1 MIERIVD
8 FSMRFRFLVIALTV
22 LLIGAG
28 VYMTMRLPVDA
39 VPDVTNIQVQ
49 INTDAPGMGAV
60 EVEKLITFPIEASM
74 MGLPDIDEIRSLSK
88 TALSQVTVVFKD
100 RVDIYFARRLVM
112 ERLQVAQAQIPKGI
126 GTPVMG
132 PISTGLGEIYQ
143 YAVEGDDYSPLELRT
158 IQDWNI
164 RYQLLTIPGVT
175 EVNSFGGF
183 TKQYQVLV
191 DPDRLVAHDLSL
203 KNIFTALEEN
213 NANVGGAYIEHASE
227 RYIVR
232 GIGLISSIKDV
243 ENIIL
248 KARDGTPVH
257 IKDVAKVVIGPEVRY
272 GAVTKD
278 GEGEVVT
285 GIVMT
290 LMGANARDV
299 VNHVKKKIE
308 DIKLSLPEGVTIK
321 PFYDRSELIHKC
333 IKTVTT
339 SLIVGGGLVVL
350 VLFGFLG
357 NLRSAF
363 IVAINIP
370 LAALIAFIL
379 MKAQG
384 ISANLMSLG
393 GLAIGIGM
401 MADSS
406 IVMVENIYRHL
417 SESSNRNKN
426 IVEITLI
433 SAKEVARPIVF
444 AIFIIIVVFLPLF
457 TLHGIEGK
465 MFKPLAFTISFAMLG
480 SLVLSLTLAPTLCSL
495 MLKVKAQEKENFIIH
510 LVRKPY
516 LSLLE
521 KALHHNRITVITAVV
536 LLAISFGIMS
546 RLGSEFMPQLDEG
559 AIAVQA
565 IRLPSISLTSSIET
579 CKAIEKT
586 IMSFPEVE
594 TVVSKTGRAEIAT
607 DPMGPEISDIYVIL
621 KPRRDWTVN
630 NKDELIEKMNEELNM
645 IPGIAYGFSQPIEL
659 RVSELI
665 SGVRSD
671 IAIKVFG
678 EDMSILKKK
687 AEEIK
692 GVISRIDGVVEP
704 KVEQVAGLPV
714 LQIEIN
720 RESISRYGINIS
732 DVQDVIETAIG
743 GKVATQVLEGQ
754 KRFDLIVRY
763 SHESRNDINSVKN
776 ILINAPAGER
786 VPLGQLA
793 SITIEEGPAQIS
805 REHSKRRVAVE
816 CNLLGRDIGGFVSEA
831 KEKIEKTVD
840 LPPGYFIS
848 WGGQFE
854 LQQRANK
861 RLTII
866 VPLTILIIFLL
877 LFSSF
882 NSLKNSALI
891 IMNIPFAVIGGFP
904 AMWIAGENLSVP
916 ASVGFIALFGIAV
929 ENGIIMI
936 QYLNQLRQE
945 GLGLHE
951 AILKGAE
958 DRLRPVLMT
967 ALTTALG
974 LIPILLSHG
983 TGSEIQKPLATV
995 VVGGLIS
1002 STLLTLIVL
1011 PTLYGWF
1018 ERKKERNMLKEKT

>member
-1 MIERIVD
+1 
-8 FSMRFRFLVIALTV
+8 
-22 LLIGAG
+22 
-28 VYMTMRLPVDA
+28 MTMRLPVDA

-74 MGLPDIDEIRSLSK
+74 MGLPDIEEIRSLSK

-112 ERLQVAQAQIPKGI
+112 ERLQVAKAQIPKGI

-143 YAVEGDDYSPLELRT
+143 YAVEGEGYSPLELRT
-158 IQDWNI
+158 IQDWII

-203 KNIFTALEEN
+203 KDIFTSLEEN

-227 RYIVR
+227 QYIVR
-232 GIGLISSIKDV
+232 GIGLISSINDI

-257 IKDVAKVVIGPEVRY
+257 IKDVAKVLIGPEVRY

-278 GEGEVVT
+278 GEGEIVT
-285 GIVMT
+285 GIVMA
-290 LMGANARDV
+290 LMGTNAREV
-299 VNHVKKKIE
+299 VTHVKKKIE
-308 DIKLSLPEGVTIK
+308 DIKQSLPEGVTIK

-339 SLIVGGGLVVL
+339 SLMAGGGLVVL
-350 VLFGFLG
+350 VLFVFLG

-370 LAALIAFIL
+370 LAALIAFVL
-379 MKAQG
+379 MKVQG

-417 SESSNRNKN
+417 SENSNKN
-426 IVEITLI
+426 KDIVQITLV

-465 MFKPLAFTISFAMLG
+465 MFKPLAFTICFAMLG

-495 MLKVKAQEKENFIIH
+495 MLKTKTREKENFII
-510 LVRKPY
+510 RSIKKPY
-516 LSLLE
+516 LSLLK
-521 KALHHNRITVITAVV
+521 KALHHKRITVITAVV

-565 IRLPSISLTSSIET
+565 IRLPSISLTCSIET

-621 KPRRDWTVN
+621 KPKRDWTVK
-630 NKDELIEKMNEELNM
+630 NKDELIEKNE
-645 IPGIAYGFSQPIEL
+645 
-659 RVSELI
+659 
-665 SGVRSD
+665 
-671 IAIKVFG
+671 
-678 EDMSILKKK
+678 
-687 AEEIK
+687 
-692 GVISRIDGVVEP
+692 
-704 KVEQVAGLPV
+704 
-714 LQIEIN
+714 
-720 RESISRYGINIS
+720 
-732 DVQDVIETAIG
+732 
-743 GKVATQVLEGQ
+743 
-754 KRFDLIVRY
+754 
-763 SHESRNDINSVKN
+763 
-776 ILINAPAGER
+776 
-786 VPLGQLA
+786 
-793 SITIEEGPAQIS
+793 
-805 REHSKRRVAVE
+805 
-816 CNLLGRDIGGFVSEA
+816 
-831 KEKIEKTVD
+831 
-840 LPPGYFIS
+840 
-848 WGGQFE
+848 
-854 LQQRANK
+854 
-861 RLTII
+861 
-866 VPLTILIIFLL
+866 
-877 LFSSF
+877 
-882 NSLKNSALI
+882 
-891 IMNIPFAVIGGFP
+891 
-904 AMWIAGENLSVP
+904 
-916 ASVGFIALFGIAV
+916 
-929 ENGIIMI
+929 
-936 QYLNQLRQE
+936 
-945 GLGLHE
+945 
-951 AILKGAE
+951 
-958 DRLRPVLMT
+958 
-967 ALTTALG
+967 
-974 LIPILLSHG
+974 
-983 TGSEIQKPLATV
+983 
-995 VVGGLIS
+995 
-1002 STLLTLIVL
+1002 
-1011 PTLYGWF
+1011 
-1018 ERKKERNMLKEKT
+1018 

>member
-1 MIERIVD
+1 MIERIID
-8 FSMRFRFLVIALTV
+8 FSVKFRFLVITLTV

-28 VYMTMRLPVDA
+28 VYMTLRLPVDA

-49 INTDAPGMGAV
+49 INTEAPGLGPV
-60 EVEKLITFPIEASM
+60 EVEKLITFPIETSM

-100 RVDIYFARRLVM
+100 WVNIYFARRLVM
-112 ERLQVAQAQIPKGI
+112 ERLQVAKEQIPKGL
-126 GTPVMG
+126 GTPIMG

-143 YAVEGDDYSPLELRT
+143 YAVEGEGYSLLELRT
-158 IQDWNI
+158 IQDWII
-164 RYQLLTIPGVT
+164 RFQLLTVPGVT

-203 KNIFTALEEN
+203 KDVFISLEEN
-213 NANVGGAYIEHASE
+213 NANVGGAYIEHSSE

-232 GIGLISSIKDV
+232 GIGLISTITDI

-248 KARDGTPVH
+248 KARDGTPVR

-285 GIVMT
+285 GIVMM
-290 LMGANARDV
+290 LMGANGREV
-299 VNHVKKKIE
+299 VNQVKKKIE
-308 DIKLSLPEGVTIK
+308 EIKPSLPEGVTIK

-333 IKTVTT
+333 IKTVTNA
-339 SLIVGGGLVVL
+339 LMIGGVLVIL

-357 NLRSAF
+357 NLRSAI

-379 MKAQG
+379 MKVQG
-384 ISANLMSLG
+384 VSANLMSLG
-393 GLAIGIGM
+393 GMAIGIGM
-401 MADSS
+401 MVDSS

-417 SESSNRNKN
+417 SENNNRNKN
-426 IVEITLI
+426 IVQITLI

-457 TLHGIEGK
+457 TLQGIEGK

-480 SLVLSLTLAPTLCSL
+480 SLILSLTLAPALCSL
-495 MLKVKAQEKENFIIH
+495 ILKVKTQGKESIIIR
-510 LVRKPY
+510 LIKKPY
-516 LSLLE
+516 LFLLK
-521 KALHHNRITVITAVV
+521 KALHHNRITVITAVI
-536 LLAISFGIMS
+536 LLAISLGIMT

-579 CKAIEKT
+579 CEAIEK
-586 IMSFPEVE
+586 IIKSFPEVE

-607 DPMGPEISDIYVIL
+607 DPMGPEISDIFVIL
-621 KPRRDWTVN
+621 KPRREWTVK
-630 NKDELIEKMNEELNM
+630 NKDELIEKMNVELNK

-665 SGVRSD
+665 SGVKSD

-678 EDMSILKKK
+678 EDMSILKAK
-687 AEEIK
+687 AEEIQ
-692 GVISRIDGVVEP
+692 RIIAGMRGVVEP

-714 LQIEIN
+714 LQIKID
-720 RESISRYGINIS
+720 RELISRFGINIS
-732 DVQDVIETAIG
+732 DVQDIIETAIG
-743 GKVATQVLEGQ
+743 GKVATQVFEGQ

-763 SHESRNDINSVKN
+763 PQERRYDVNSIKN
-776 ILINAPAGER
+776 ILINAPGGER
-786 VPLGQLA
+786 VPLSQLA
-793 SITIEEGPAQIS
+793 KITMEEGPVQIS
-805 REHSKRRVAVE
+805 REHGQRRVAVE

-831 KEKIEKTVD
+831 KRKIENAID
-840 LPPGYFIS
+840 LPPGYYIT

-861 RLTII
+861 RLAII

-877 LFSSF
+877 LFISF
-882 NSLKNSALI
+882 NSVRNAALI
-891 IMNIPFAVIGGFP
+891 ILNIPFAVIGGFP
-904 AMWIAGENLSVP
+904 AMWIAGVNLSVP

-936 QYLNQLRQE
+936 QYFNQLRQE

-995 VVGGLIS
+995 IVGGLIS

-1018 ERKKERNMLKEKT
+1018 EKKEVQY

>member
-8 FSMRFRFLVIALTV
+8 FSVRFRFLVITLTV

-28 VYMTMRLPVDA
+28 VYMTLRLPVDA

-49 INTDAPGMGAV
+49 INTDTPGLGAV
-60 EVEKLITFPIEASM
+60 EVEKLITFPIETSM

-100 RVDIYFARRLVM
+100 WVDIYFARRLVM
-112 ERLQVAQAQIPKGI
+112 ERLQVAKEQIPKGL
-126 GTPVMG
+126 GTPIMG

-143 YAVEGDDYSPLELRT
+143 YVVEGEGYSPLELRT
-158 IQDWNI
+158 IQDWII
-164 RYQLLTIPGVT
+164 RFQLLTVPGVT

-191 DPDRLVAHDLSL
+191 DPDRLVAHDLTL
-203 KNIFTALEEN
+203 QQIFTSLEEN
-213 NANVGGAYIEHASE
+213 NANVGGAYIEHSSE

-232 GIGLISSIKDV
+232 GIGLISTITDI

-248 KARDGTPVH
+248 KARDGTPVR
-257 IKDVAKVVIGPEVRY
+257 IKDVAKVVVGPEVRY

-285 GIVMT
+285 GIVMM
-290 LMGANARDV
+290 LMGANGREV
-299 VNHVKKKIE
+299 VNQVKKKIE
-308 DIKLSLPEGVTIK
+308 DIKSALPEGVTIK
-321 PFYDRSELIHKC
+321 PFYDRSELIQKC

-339 SLIVGGGLVVL
+339 ALMIGGCLVIL

-357 NLRSAF
+357 NLRSAI

-379 MKAQG
+379 MRVQG
-384 ISANLMSLG
+384 VSANLMSLG

-401 MADSS
+401 MVDSS

-417 SESSNRNKN
+417 SENNNKNKN
-426 IVEITLI
+426 IVQITLI

-457 TLHGIEGK
+457 TLQGIEGK

-480 SLVLSLTLAPTLCSL
+480 SLILSLTLAPTLCSL
-495 MLKVKAQEKENFIIH
+495 ILKVKTQKRENII
-510 LVRKPY
+510 VRSIKTPY
-516 LSLLE
+516 LFLLK
-521 KALHHNRITVITAVV
+521 KALHHNRITVITAVI
-536 LLAISFGIMS
+536 LLAISLGIIT

-579 CKAIEKT
+579 CETIEK
-586 IMSFPEVE
+586 IIKGFPEVE

-607 DPMGPEISDIYVIL
+607 DPMGPEISDIFVIL
-621 KPRRDWTVN
+621 KPRREWTVK
-630 NKDELIEKMNEELNM
+630 NKDELIEKMNKELNK

-678 EDMSILKKK
+678 EDMSILKEK
-687 AEEIK
+687 AEEIQ
-692 GVISRIDGVVEP
+692 RIIAGIRGVVEP

-714 LQIEIN
+714 LQIKID

-732 DVQDVIETAIG
+732 DVQDIIETAIG
-743 GKVATQVLEGQ
+743 GKATTQVFEGQ

-763 SHESRNDINSVKN
+763 PQERRYDVNSVKN
-776 ILINAPAGER
+776 ILINAPGGER
-786 VPLGQLA
+786 VPMSQL
-793 SITIEEGPAQIS
+793 SKITIEEGPAQIS
-805 REHSKRRVAVE
+805 REHSQRRVAVE

-831 KEKIEKTVD
+831 KKKIEKAVD
-840 LPPGYFIS
+840 LSPGYYIT

-861 RLTII
+861 RLAII

-882 NSLKNSALI
+882 NSVRSAALI
-891 IMNIPFAVIGGFP
+891 ILNIPFAIIGGFP
-904 AMWIAGENLSVP
+904 AMWIAGANLSVP

-945 GLGLHE
+945 GMGLNE

-958 DRLRPVLMT
+958 HRLRPVLMT

-1002 STLLTLIVL
+1002 STLLTLVVL

-1018 ERKKERNMLKEKT
+1018 EKKEKVY

>member
-1 MIERIVD
+1 MIERVVE
-8 FSMRFRFLVIALTV
+8 FSVRFRFLVITLTI
-22 LLIGAG
+22 LLVGAG
-28 VYMTMRLPVDA
+28 IYMTLRLPVDA

-49 INTDAPGMGAV
+49 INTEAPGLGAV

-100 RVDIYFARRLVM
+100 WVDIYFARRLVM
-112 ERLQVAQAQIPKGI
+112 ERLQVAKEQIPKGL
-126 GTPVMG
+126 GTPIMG

-143 YAVEGDDYSPLELRT
+143 YVVEGQGYSQLDLRT
-158 IQDWNI
+158 IQDWII

-191 DPDRLVAHDLSL
+191 DPDRLVAHDLTL
-203 KNIFTALEEN
+203 HDVFTSLEEN
-213 NANVGGAYIEHASE
+213 NANVGGAYIEHSSE
-227 RYIVR
+227 QYIVR
-232 GIGLISSIKDV
+232 GIGLISTITDI

-248 KARDGTPVH
+248 KARDGTPVR

-285 GIVMT
+285 GIVMM
-290 LMGANARDV
+290 LMGANGREV
-299 VNHVKKKIE
+299 VNQVQKKIE
-308 DIKLSLPEGVTIK
+308 EIKPSLPEGVTIK

-333 IKTVTT
+333 IKTVTNA
-339 SLIVGGGLVVL
+339 LMIGGILVIL

-357 NLRSAF
+357 NLRSAI

-370 LAALIAFIL
+370 LAVLIAFIL
-379 MKAQG
+379 MKVQG
-384 ISANLMSLG
+384 VSANLMSLG

-401 MADSS
+401 MVDSS

-417 SESSNRNKN
+417 SENNNRNRN
-426 IVEITLI
+426 IVQITLI

-444 AIFIIIVVFLPLF
+444 AILIIIVVFLPLF
-457 TLHGIEGK
+457 TLQGIEGK

-480 SLVLSLTLAPTLCSL
+480 SLILSLTFAPTFCSL
-495 MLKVKAQEKENFIIH
+495 ILRVKTSKKENIIIR
-510 LVRKPY
+510 LIRKPY
-516 LSLLE
+516 LFLLK
-521 KALHHNRITVITAVV
+521 KALQHNRITVITAVI
-536 LLAISFGIMS
+536 LLAISLGIMT

-579 CKAIEKT
+579 CEKIEQILKR
-586 IMSFPEVE
+586 FPEVE

-607 DPMGPEISDIYVIL
+607 DPMGPEISDIFIML
-621 KPRRDWTVN
+621 KPRSEWTVK
-630 NKDELIEKMNEELNM
+630 NKDELIEKMNKELNK

-678 EDMSILKKK
+678 EDMSILKEK
-687 AEEIK
+687 AEEIQRI
-692 GVISRIDGVVEP
+692 ISGIRGVVEP

-714 LQIEIN
+714 LQIKID
-720 RESISRYGINIS
+720 RELISRYGINIS
-732 DVQDVIETAIG
+732 DVQDVIETAVG
-743 GKVATQVLEGQ
+743 GKAATQVLEGQ

-763 SHESRNDINSVKN
+763 PQERRYDINSVKN
-776 ILINAPAGER
+776 ILINAPGGER
-786 VPLGQLA
+786 IPMSQLA
-793 SITIEEGPAQIS
+793 KITIEEGPAQIS
-805 REHSKRRVAVE
+805 REHSQRRVAVE

-831 KEKIEKTVD
+831 KRKIEKALD
-840 LPPGYFIS
+840 LPPGYYIT

-861 RLTII
+861 RLAII
-866 VPLTILIIFLL
+866 VPLTIIIIFLL

-882 NSLKNSALI
+882 NSVRNAGLI
-891 IMNIPFAVIGGFP
+891 ILNIPFAITGGIP
-904 AMWIAGENLSVP
+904 AMWIAGANLSVP

-958 DRLRPVLMT
+958 NRLRPVLMT

-1018 ERKKERNMLKEKT
+1018 EKKEV

>member
-1 MIERIVD
+1 LIERIVD
-8 FSMRFRFLVIALTV
+8 FSIRFQFLVIALTV

-28 VYMTMRLPVDA
+28 VYMTLRLPVDA

-49 INTDAPGMGAV
+49 INTEAPGLGAV
-60 EVEKLITFPIEASM
+60 EVEKLITFPIETSM

-100 RVDIYFARRLVM
+100 WVDIYFARRLVM
-112 ERLQVAQAQIPKGI
+112 ERLQVAREQIPKGL
-126 GTPVMG
+126 GTPIMG

-143 YAVEGDDYSPLELRT
+143 YAVEGEGYSPLELRT
-158 IQDWNI
+158 IQDWII
-164 RYQLLTIPGVT
+164 RFQLLTVPGVT

-203 KNIFTALEEN
+203 KDVFASLEEN
-213 NANVGGAYIEHASE
+213 NANVGGAYIEHSSE

-232 GIGLISSIKDV
+232 GIGLISTITDI

-248 KARDGTPVH
+248 KARDGTPVR

-285 GIVMT
+285 GIVMM
-290 LMGANARDV
+290 LMGANGREV
-299 VNHVKKKIE
+299 VNQVKKKIE
-308 DIKLSLPEGVTIK
+308 EIKPSLPEGVTIK
-321 PFYDRSELIHKC
+321 PFYDRSELIQKC

-339 SLIVGGGLVVL
+339 ALMIGGFLVILVLVV
-350 VLFGFLG
+350 FLG
-357 NLRSAF
+357 NIRSAI

-379 MKAQG
+379 MKVQG
-384 ISANLMSLG
+384 VSANLMSLG

-401 MADSS
+401 MVDSS

-417 SESSNRNKN
+417 SENNDRSKN
-426 IVEITLI
+426 IVQITLI

-444 AIFIIIVVFLPLF
+444 AILIIIVVFLPLF
-457 TLHGIEGK
+457 TLQGIEGK

-495 MLKVKAQEKENFIIH
+495 ILKAKTQGKENIII
-510 LVRKPY
+510 RSIKKPY
-516 LSLLE
+516 LFLLK
-521 KALHHNRITVITAVV
+521 KALHHNRITVITAVI
-536 LLAISFGIMS
+536 LLAISLGIMT
-546 RLGSEFMPQLDEG
+546 RLGSEFVPQLDEG

-579 CKAIEKT
+579 CEAIEKT
-586 IMSFPEVE
+586 IKGFPEVE

-607 DPMGPEISDIYVIL
+607 DPMGPEISDIFIIL
-621 KPRRDWTVN
+621 KPRREWTVK
-630 NKDELIEKMNEELNM
+630 NKDELIEKMNEELNK

-678 EDMSILKKK
+678 EDMSILKEK
-687 AEEIK
+687 AEEIQ
-692 GVISRIDGVVEP
+692 RIIAGIRGVVEP

-714 LQIEIN
+714 LQIKID
-720 RESISRYGINIS
+720 RKLISRYGINIS

-743 GKVATQVLEGQ
+743 GKAATQVLEGQ

-763 SHESRNDINSVKN
+763 PQERRYDISSVKN
-776 ILINAPAGER
+776 ILINAPGGVR
-786 VPLGQLA
+786 VPLSQLA
-793 SITIEEGPAQIS
+793 NITMEEGPVQIS
-805 REHSKRRVAVE
+805 REHSQRRIAVE

-831 KEKIEKTVD
+831 KRKIENAVD
-840 LPPGYFIS
+840 LPPGYYIT

-861 RLTII
+861 RLAII

-882 NSLKNSALI
+882 NSVRNAGLI
-891 IMNIPFAVIGGFP
+891 ILNIPFAIIGGFP
-904 AMWIAGENLSVP
+904 AMWIAGANLSVP

-936 QYLNQLRQE
+936 QYLNQLRKE

-958 DRLRPVLMT
+958 HRLRPVLMT

-1018 ERKKERNMLKEKT
+1018 EKKEVQY

>member
-8 FSMRFRFLVIALTV
+8 FSVKFRFLVITLTI
-22 LLIGAG
+22 LLIGTG
-28 VYMTMRLPVDA
+28 VYMTMHLPVDA

-74 MGLPDIDEIRSLSK
+74 MGLPDIDKIRSLSK

-100 RVDIYFARRLVM
+100 QVDIYFARRLVM
-112 ERLQVAQAQIPKGI
+112 ERLQVAKAQIPKGI

-132 PISTGLGEIYQ
+132 PISSGLGEIYQ
-143 YAVEGDDYSPLELRT
+143 YTVEGDGHTLLELRT
-158 IQDWNI
+158 IQDWI
-164 RYQLLTIPGVT
+164 VRYQLLTIPGVT

-183 TKQYQVLV
+183 TKQYQVIV

-203 KNIFTALEEN
+203 KDIFTSLEEN

-227 RYIVR
+227 QYIVR
-232 GIGLISSIKDV
+232 GIGLISSTKDV

-257 IKDVAKVVIGPEVRY
+257 IKDVAKVLIGPEVRY

-278 GEGEVVT
+278 GKGEVVT
-285 GIVMT
+285 GIVMS
-290 LMGANARDV
+290 LIGANSREV
-299 VNHVKKKIE
+299 VNRVKKKIE
-308 DIKLSLPEGVTIK
+308 EIKRSLPKGVTIK
-321 PFYDRSELIHKC
+321 PFYDRSELINKC
-333 IKTVTT
+333 IKTVTNA
-339 SLIVGGGLVVL
+339 LIIGGGLVFI

-370 LAALIAFIL
+370 LAALIAFVL
-379 MKAQG
+379 MKVQG
-384 ISANLMSLG
+384 MSANLMSLG

-417 SESSNRNKN
+417 YEDSNRDKS
-426 IVEITLI
+426 IVKITLI

-444 AIFIIIVVFLPLF
+444 AILIIIVVFLPLF
-457 TLHGIEGK
+457 TLQGIEGK

-480 SLVLSLTLAPTLCSL
+480 SLILSLTLAPALCSL
-495 MLKVKAQEKENFIIH
+495 MLKVKTQENENVILR
-510 LVRKPY
+510 LVKKPY
-516 LSLLE
+516 LSLLK
-521 KALHHNRITVITAVV
+521 KALHHNRITVITAVA

-565 IRLPSISLTSSIET
+565 IRLPSISLTNSIGT
-579 CKAIEKT
+579 CEAIEKT
-586 IMSFPEVE
+586 IMKFPEVE

-607 DPMGPEISDIYVIL
+607 DPMGQEISDIYVIL
-621 KPRRDWTVN
+621 KPRREWNVK
-630 NKDELIEKMNEELNM
+630 NKDELIEKMNEELNL

-678 EDMSILKKK
+678 EDMSILKEK

-692 GVISRIDGVVEP
+692 GVISVMDGVVEP

-714 LQIEIN
+714 LQIEID
-720 RESISRYGINIS
+720 RESISRYGINIY
-732 DVQDVIETAIG
+732 DVQYVIETAIG

-763 SHESRNDINSVKN
+763 PHESRNNINSVKN

-805 REHSKRRVAVE
+805 REHSQRRVAVE

-831 KEKIEKTVD
+831 KEKIERNVD
-840 LPPGYFIS
+840 LPSGYYIV

-861 RLTII
+861 RLAII

-882 NSLKNSALI
+882 NSLRNSTLI
-891 IMNIPFAVIGGFP
+891 IMNIPFAIIGGFP

-958 DRLRPVLMT
+958 NRLRPVLMT

-1002 STLLTLIVL
+1002 STFLTLIVL

-1018 ERKKERNMLKEKT
+1018 EKKGV